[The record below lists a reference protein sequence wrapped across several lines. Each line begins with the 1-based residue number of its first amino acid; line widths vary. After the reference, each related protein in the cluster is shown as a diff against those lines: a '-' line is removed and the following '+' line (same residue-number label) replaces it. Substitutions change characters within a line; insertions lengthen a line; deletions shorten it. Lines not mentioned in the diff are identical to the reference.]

1 MVESLLAWLGGLHP
15 LAIYGVIAFLAAI
28 ENVFPPFP
36 ADTGIALGAFLSHRG
51 LTDPWLVLAVTLTAN
66 LGGAMGMYF
75 LAARHAPALFRS
87 RIARRYLTDDG
98 MAFVRRE
105 YERFGVAGLFLG
117 RLLPGFRAVVAPFAG
132 LIHLGPLRAG
142 VPMLLASALWYG
154 AIIFAAAQLGQHLE
168 AVLGAVGEVNRV
180 LALVALA
187 VVVGLATWVW
197 RRWRRGPR

>member
-1 MVESLLAWLGGLHP
+1 MFESMLLWLGGLP
-15 LAIYGVIAFLAAI
+15 PVAIYGVIALLAAV

-51 LTDPWLVLAVTLTAN
+51 LTDPWLVFGVTLVAN
-66 LGGAMGMYF
+66 VGGAMGMYW

-105 YERFGVAGLFLG
+105 YERFGMAGLFVG
-117 RLLPGFRAVVAPFAG
+117 RMLPGFRAVVAPFAG

-154 AIIFAAAQLGQHLE
+154 GIVFLAAQLGSH
-168 AVLGAVGEVNRV
+168 VDRV
-180 LALVALA
+180 VALVADVNRLLA
-187 VVVGLATWVW
+187 VLAALVLVGLGAWLW
-197 RRWRRGPR
+197 RRRGSRAP

>member
-1 MVESLLAWLGGLHP
+1 MFESLITWLGGLPP
-15 LAIYGVIAFLAAI
+15 LAIYGVIALLAAI
-28 ENVFPPFP
+28 ENIFPPFP

-51 LTDPWLVLAVTLTAN
+51 LTDPWLVLAVTLVAN

-105 YERFGVAGLFLG
+105 YERFGIAGLFLG

-132 LIHLGPLRAG
+132 LIHLGPIRAG
-142 VPMLLASALWYG
+142 VPMFLASALWYG
-154 AIIFAAAQLGQHLE
+154 GIVYLAAQLGNHLDQVT
-168 AVLGAVGEVNRV
+168 ALVADANRVLGAAALLV
-180 LALVALA
+180 LAALA
-187 VVVGLATWVW
+187 FWIW
-197 RRWRRGPR
+197 RRRRGRAG